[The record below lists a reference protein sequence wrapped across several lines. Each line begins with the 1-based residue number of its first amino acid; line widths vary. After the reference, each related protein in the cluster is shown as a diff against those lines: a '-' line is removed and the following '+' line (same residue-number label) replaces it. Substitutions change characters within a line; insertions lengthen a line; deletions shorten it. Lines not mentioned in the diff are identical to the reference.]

1 MLKYDLIRVDDRL
14 IHGQILL
21 KWMKVLKVK
30 RAAVLSDE
38 LNMDPIMKAILAKTV
53 PEKIQ
58 LDIWGVRTGIERMYE
73 ESGKALI
80 LLQDIHSLFQLFQNG
95 IQLKRVSISR
105 LPCEAGK
112 EKIHEQMF
120 VSKEERKE
128 LGVLLNHGVDIQ
140 IQMVPD
146 SESIRLRDIL

>member
-58 LDIWGVRTGIERMYE
+58 LDIWD
-73 ESGKALI
+73 SAKACKYFKAAL
-80 LLQDIHSLFQLFQNG
+80 
-95 IQLKRVSISR
+95 
-105 LPCEAGK
+105 
-112 EKIHEQMF
+112 
-120 VSKEERKE
+120 
-128 LGVLLNHGVDIQ
+128 
-140 IQMVPD
+140 
-146 SESIRLRDIL
+146 